1 MKSFILSL
9 LLHVF
14 LFVMLFFGL
23 SHPSQP
29 AIVNKGETIIHAVA
43 VDNTQIEAL
52 EKKNSRS
59 KKIKKLKKKVERQ
72 KKLDAEAKAKRLAEA
87 KHSEE
92 EKAIALQQQKAAEEK
107 KTPPRGTKNRKGKE
121 EAS

>member
-52 EKKNSRS
+52 EKKIQDQKNQEAQE
-59 KKIKKLKKKVERQ
+59 KVERQ
-72 KKLDAEAKAKRLAEA
+72 KKLDAEAK
-87 KHSEE
+87 S
-92 EKAIALQQQKAAEEK
+92 
-107 KTPPRGTKNRKGKE
+107 
-121 EAS
+121 EASRRSKA